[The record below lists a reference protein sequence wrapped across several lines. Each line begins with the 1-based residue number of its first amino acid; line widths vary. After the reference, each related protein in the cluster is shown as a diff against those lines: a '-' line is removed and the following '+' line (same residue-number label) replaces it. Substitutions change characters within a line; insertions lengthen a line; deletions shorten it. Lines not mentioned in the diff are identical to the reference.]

1 MIDYYKPIDSNK
13 IKTLDDVIAV
23 LGVIQVSVWNEP
35 ESELYKS
42 VEHLLESID
51 GEEE

>member
-1 MIDYYKPIDSNK
+1 MTEYYKPIDSDK

-23 LGVIQVSVWNEP
+23 LCVIQVSVWNDP
-35 ESELYKS
+35 DSELYKS

-51 GEEE
+51 SEEQ